1 MTRSSILLVVL
12 TLAVT
17 LPPSPLLANDAVDR
31 ICTPDALPSATRP
44 DVELTRVFARVE
56 EPASDPF
63 TAPMGAVEVVL
74 ARVNADGE
82 VELSCVDT
90 EAAAREFF
98 KAPFARTKNAAEE
111 K

>member
-1 MTRSSILLVVL
+1 MALV
-12 TLAVT
+12 A
-17 LPPSPLLANDAVDR
+17 SPLLANDGIDR
-31 ICTPDALPSATRP
+31 ICVPDELPSVTRP
-44 DVELTRVFARVE
+44 HVELSRLFARVD
-56 EPASDPF
+56 EPAHDPY

-74 ARVNADGE
+74 ARINADGE

-90 EAAAREFF
+90 EAAARAFF